1 MENGSGEGGERTIK
15 RAFIRTA
22 EAESDKNQ
30 ESLEKTWRRAAT
42 QQLKTSLAHHSER
55 ILDSTVRKKKNL
67 ILKGGLE
74 ARGASTEQGEPCW
87 CVIGLYL
94 QQKVLCLS
102 TFPVFSHRVV
112 AAATPATLESSGD
125 GSAGPVGSGGGG
137 GGPGGERGGCRKRP
151 ALCHIG
157 VSENWH

>member
-1 MENGSGEGGERTIK
+1 M
-15 RAFIRTA
+15 
-22 EAESDKNQ
+22 
-30 ESLEKTWRRAAT
+30 
-42 QQLKTSLAHHSER
+42 
-55 ILDSTVRKKKNL
+55 
-67 ILKGGLE
+67 KGGLE
-74 ARGASTEQGEPCW
+74 VRGGASTEQGEPCW

-102 TFPVFSHRVV
+102 TFPVFSHRSV

-125 GSAGPVGSGGGG
+125 GSAGPVGSGGVGG
-137 GGPGGERGGCRKRP
+137 WGGCRKRP